1 MRWSIGDVLMFILMS
16 VLTVIV
22 VLYVLFNVG
31 LYMGVM
37 NAEWI
42 YGADAVHDVSSRTV
56 QVVDQDFDFCTGQ
69 DHFDQVRR
77 D

>member
-1 MRWSIGDVLMFILMS
+1 MRWSIGDILMFVLMSI
-16 VLTVIV
+16 LTVIV

-42 YGADAVHDVSSRTV
+42 YGADAVHDVPARTV
-56 QVVDQDFDFCTGQ
+56 QVIDQDIDSCTG
-69 DHFDQVRR
+69 
-77 D
+77 